1 MEVGAHPDA
10 TDEYMLY
17 PRKVSFWNTAMTFGK
32 THEKKVTV
40 TQISWRTTLSQR
52 ADGNPGSTVKQHGDK
67 NARNPKALC
76 KQM

>member
-1 MEVGAHPDA
+1 MATALLRNKKFKPLFVMEVGAHPDA

-40 TQISWRTTLSQR
+40 TQIS
-52 ADGNPGSTVKQHGDK
+52 
-67 NARNPKALC
+67 
-76 KQM
+76 